1 MLFIWWPAFIVPVLM
16 VLAGLLG
23 RYIPG
28 FRYRSPNGR
37 LNQERQ
43 EFADRQLFHMLWQIG
58 IAFAALVFMVMRSVC
73 LLPETVQKWLL
84 YGAFALEV
92 LGVVLMV
99 LPIERAL
106 QAQFEDEKPE
116 NKGDHT

>member
-37 LNQERQ
+37 LN
-43 EFADRQLFHMLWQIG
+43 HMLWQLG
-58 IAFAALVFMVMRSVC
+58 IAFAALFFMVMRSVC

-106 QAQFEDEKPE
+106 QTQFEDEKPE